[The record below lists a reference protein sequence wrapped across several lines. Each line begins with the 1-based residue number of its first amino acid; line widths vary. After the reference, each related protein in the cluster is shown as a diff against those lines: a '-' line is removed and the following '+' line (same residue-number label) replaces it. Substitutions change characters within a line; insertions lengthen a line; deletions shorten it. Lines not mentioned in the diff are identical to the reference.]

1 MSLIKS
7 VFVIC
12 LVTVL
17 ASCASLPK
25 DYERHVSHALEDT
38 SDTPFSRAV
47 IQAVKDHPGETGV
60 YMLDNGK
67 DAFVARIKLI
77 EHAERSLD
85 VQYYIWHEDLTGKV
99 MHDRLLA
106 AADRGVRV
114 RLLLD
119 DLDTAGK
126 EANLVAMD
134 SHPNLEIRLYN
145 PFANRKN
152 RFLDFASD
160 LGRVNRRMHNKS
172 LTADNMISIAGGR
185 NIGDEYF
192 GAQLDVDFS
201 DLDMMA
207 IGAVVKDISSAFDLY
222 WNSDY
227 VIPLSAFATKET
239 VRKNKLAALDE
250 ELDKFLEEARN
261 SSYAQALRESD
272 LVKKLEKKELQF
284 FWGKAVLIYD
294 HPSKVEASEVQDGT
308 HMALD
313 LKKVMDETQRE
324 LIIISPYFVPGHNFV
339 NYLTG
344 LVKKGVNVKIL
355 TNSLAANDV
364 PIVFSGYKGY
374 RWDLI
379 RGGVELYEFKPLLTK
394 EEKKK
399 EDKEED
405 KIKKSWIGSSRASL
419 HAKSLG
425 FDRQKIFVGSFNV
438 DPRSVVLNTEMGII
452 FENEHYAQKLGTGFE
467 KKIMTLAYQLKIKE
481 IPSDDALMD
490 SPVLALEW
498 VTMEGGKE
506 VRYNNEPETTWW
518 QRFLT
523 GFMALLPLESQ
534 L

>member
-7 VFVIC
+7 VFVLC
-12 LVTVL
+12 LITVL
-17 ASCASLPK
+17 ASCASLPR
-25 DYERHVSHALEDT
+25 DYERHASHALEDT
-38 SDTPFSRAV
+38 SDTPFGRAV
-47 IQAVKDHPGETGV
+47 TEEVKGHPGETGI

-67 DAFVARIKLI
+67 DAFVARIKII

-99 MHDRLLA
+99 MHDRLLV

-126 EANLVAMD
+126 EDNLVAMD

-152 RFLDFASD
+152 RFLDIASD

-192 GAQLDVDFS
+192 GAQLDVDFT
-201 DLDMMA
+201 DLDVMA
-207 IGAVVKDISSAFDLY
+207 IGPVVKDISSAFDLY

-227 VIPLSAFATKET
+227 VIPLSAFATKDT
-239 VRKNKLAALDE
+239 VKKKKLVVLNDELDTFLDE
-250 ELDKFLEEARN
+250 ASK
-261 SSYAQALRESD
+261 SPYAQALRESD
-272 LVKKLEKKELQF
+272 MVKKLEKHELQF

-313 LKKVMDETQRE
+313 LKKAMDETQQE
-324 LIIISPYFVPGHNFV
+324 LIIISPYFVPGVNFSA
-339 NYLTG
+339 YLTD
-344 LVKKGVNVKIL
+344 LVKKGITVKIL

-364 PIVFSGYKGY
+364 PIVFAGYKGY

-394 EEKKK
+394 EERKK
-399 EDKEED
+399 EDKKED
-405 KIKKSWIGSSRASL
+405 KKWIGSSRASL

-467 KKIMTLAYQLKIKE
+467 EKIKTVAYQLKIKE

>member
-1 MSLIKS
+1 MPLIKS

-12 LVTVL
+12 VLTVL
-17 ASCASLPK
+17 ASCASLPR
-25 DYERHVSHALEDT
+25 DYERHASHALEDT
-38 SDTPFSRAV
+38 SDTLLGRV
-47 IQAVKDHPGETGV
+47 ITPAVKAHPGETGI
-60 YMLDNGK
+60 YMLNNGK
-67 DAFVARIKLI
+67 DAYVARLKII
-77 EHAERSLD
+77 EKAERSLD

-99 MHDRLLA
+99 MYDRLLA

-126 EANLVAMD
+126 EANLVTMD

-152 RFLDFASD
+152 RFLDIATD

-201 DLDMMA
+201 DLDVMA
-207 IGAVVKDISSAFDLY
+207 IGPVVKDISSAFDLY

-239 VRKNKLAALDE
+239 VKKKKLAALND
-250 ELDKFLEEARN
+250 ELDKFLEETLQ
-261 SSYAQALRESD
+261 SPYAQALRESD
-272 LVKKLEKKELQF
+272 LFIKLEKKELQF
-284 FWGKAVLIYD
+284 FWGNAVLIYD

-313 LKKVMDETQRE
+313 LKKVMDETQQE

-344 LVKKGVNVKIL
+344 LVKKGVTVKVL

-364 PIVFSGYKGY
+364 PIVFAGYKGY
-374 RWDLI
+374 RWDLV

-394 EEKKK
+394 EERKK
-399 EDKEED
+399 EDKKED
-405 KIKKSWIGSSRASL
+405 KKWIGSSRASL

-452 FENEHYAQKLGTGFE
+452 FENEHYAQKLGKGFE
-467 KKIMTLAYQLKIKE
+467 ENVMTRAYQLRIKE
-481 IPSDDALMD
+481 IPSDDELID

-498 VTMEGGKE
+498 VTMEDGKE
-506 VRYNNEPETTWW
+506 VRFDNEPETSWW
-518 QRFLT
+518 LRFVT
-523 GFMALLPLESQ
+523 GLMALLPLESQ